1 MFRYIIKR
9 LIQMI
14 PLLFIISFLGF
25 GIIRVAEVYANA
37 DPLAQMK
44 MSPSV
49 TKETIRR
56 EKLRLGYEQFYKD
69 TPTMTANV
77 YRPEKVSDL
86 SKIIE
91 DAVTVKIDNAKA
103 GAEAKPEDK
112 VDLSLSLPGELTYFR
127 GQDAIIFSPSDLDK
141 EVSIETSTGTQTVVL
156 TTTDVA
162 IPKETAIKKVTGR
175 VVPDPTAP
183 AAPAKAAE
191 PFTEM
196 QLDTASFA
204 LVKGQLYFHPEIV
217 GKKLEI
223 EYSTPNPFYVRY
235 FTWITKFITGDMGES
250 YTFKSPVSSLIMS
263 RLGNTVILGL
273 STLIVTWLI
282 AIPLGIYLSVRQ
294 YSLID
299 QIASTVSY
307 FFMGFPDFFLAILLL
322 LVAAKTG
329 WFPIGEMS
337 SVKATQASFPIY
349 VLDVLHHLVLPTI
362 TLSLISIASLQRR
375 MRANMLD
382 VLGEE
387 YIKTARAKGLSE
399 NKVIYKHAVRNGI
412 NPIITLLGFEIAGL
426 ISGAAFV
433 EIIFSWP
440 GLGNMMLQ
448 ALLGTDLNLVM
459 AGLMISTIMLL
470 LGNLLAD
477 LLLAFADP
485 RIKLEA

>member
-56 EKLRLGYEQFYKD
+56 EKLRLGYEKFYKD
-69 TPTMTANV
+69 TPTLASST

-86 SKIIE
+86 SKIIN
-91 DAVTVKIDNAKA
+91 DAVTVKVT
-103 GAEAKPEDK
+103 DK
-112 VDLSLSLPGELTYFR
+112 DALNLAQPSELTYFR
-127 GQDAIIFSPSDLDK
+127 GEDALSFSPSDLDK
-141 EVSIETSTGTQTVVL
+141 EISIETGAGVQTVL
-156 TTTDVA
+156 LKTTDVPM
-162 IPKETAIKKVTGR
+162 PKETVIKKVTGR
-175 VVPDPTAP
+175 VVPEPGAA
-183 AAPAKAAE
+183 AAPAKTPE

-196 QLDTASFA
+196 KLDPTTFA
-204 LVKGQLYFHPEIV
+204 MVNGQLYFSPETV

-235 FTWITKFITGDMGES
+235 FTWISKFMMGDMGES
-250 YTFKSPVSSLIMS
+250 YTFKSPVSSLILS
-263 RLGNTVILGL
+263 RLGNTVILGVA
-273 STLIVTWLI
+273 TLVVTWLI

-294 YSLID
+294 YSLVD
-299 QIASTVSY
+299 QIASAVSY

-337 SVKATQASFPIY
+337 SVKASQASFPIY
-349 VLDVLHHLVLPTI
+349 FLDVLHHMVLPTI

-399 NKVIYKHAVRNGI
+399 HNVLYKHAVRNGI

>member
-1 MFRYIIKR
+1 
-9 LIQMI
+9 
-14 PLLFIISFLGF
+14 
-25 GIIRVAEVYANA
+25 
-37 DPLAQMK
+37 
-44 MSPSV
+44 
-49 TKETIRR
+49 
-56 EKLRLGYEQFYKD
+56 
-69 TPTMTANV
+69 
-77 YRPEKVSDL
+77 
-86 SKIIE
+86 
-91 DAVTVKIDNAKA
+91 
-103 GAEAKPEDK
+103 
-112 VDLSLSLPGELTYFR
+112 
-127 GQDAIIFSPSDLDK
+127 FSPADLDK
-141 EVSIETSTGTQTVVL
+141 EVTLETSAGPQNVVL
-156 TTTDVA
+156 KTTQVPLPEGTSLS
-162 IPKETAIKKVTGR
+162 KVSGK
-175 VVPDPTAP
+175 AP
-183 AAPAKAAE
+183 AEPGVAPKAADT
-191 PFTEM
+191 FTEM
-196 QLDTASFA
+196 KLDPSTFA
-204 LVKGQLYFHPEIV
+204 VVNGKFYFDQAVVGQPL
-217 GKKLEI
+217 KI
-223 EYSTPNPFYVRY
+223 EYSTPNPFHVRY
-235 FTWITKFITGDMGES
+235 LTWIAKFVQGDMGES
-250 YTFKSPVSSLIMS
+250 YAFKSPVASLILS
-263 RLGNTVILGL
+263 RLGNTVILGVA
-273 STLIVTWLI
+273 TLLVTWLV

-294 YSLID
+294 YSVVD
-299 QIASTVSY
+299 QISSAVSY

-337 SVKATQASFPIY
+337 SVKAAQASFPVY
-349 VLDVLHHLVLPTI
+349 VLDVLHHLILPTL

-399 NKVIYKHAVRNGI
+399 RKVIYKHAVRNGI

-440 GLGNMMLQ
+440 GLGNLMLQ